1 MIKKC
6 KCKKC
11 VHAKYIITATSIPR
25 VFCKKQKQE
34 IFMPILCE
42 EYTTEKESEK
52 DKEGYK
58 EIYSNGSIKILEV
71 RGTSCGKAKTNN

>member
-11 VHAKYIITATSIPR
+11 VHAKFITKATFSKF
-25 VFCKKQKQE
+25 VFCKKQKKE
-34 IFMPILCE
+34 IVMPIHCE
-42 EYTTEKESEK
+42 NYATE
-52 DKEGYK
+52 KEGYK

-71 RGTSCGKAKTNN
+71 RGASCGKTKVNN